1 MQLVPREHKEAKER
15 RAILV
20 CKAAWVQRGLLAKRE
35 ILALLVEMA
44 LMEPLAFLDL
54 KE

>member
-1 MQLVPREHKEAKER
+1 MQLVPREQMEAKER

-20 CKAAWVQRGLLAKRE
+20 CKAAWVQQVLLAKRE

-44 LMEPLAFLDL
+44 LMELPAFLDL